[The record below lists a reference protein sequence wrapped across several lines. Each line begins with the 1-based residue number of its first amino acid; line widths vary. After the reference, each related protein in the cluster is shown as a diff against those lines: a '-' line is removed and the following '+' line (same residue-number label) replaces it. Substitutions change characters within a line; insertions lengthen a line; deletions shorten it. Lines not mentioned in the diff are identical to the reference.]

1 MRSIELGRWPRAI
14 ECIELFPAPRGK
26 YSGLLNSQ
34 TLNNCI
40 LSNSLLSCKFIISG
54 NPYLQVDHCMNNY
67 PTFVTVQLTLA
78 NGFVSE
84 GLGKLQQI

>member
-1 MRSIELGRWPRAI
+1 
-14 ECIELFPAPRGK
+14 
-26 YSGLLNSQ
+26 
-34 TLNNCI
+34 
-40 LSNSLLSCKFIISG
+40 
-54 NPYLQVDHCMNNY
+54 MNNY